1 MLDTLLLRPSLHFTA
16 LHPTTLHYPLIW
28 LNPIIYPITPFHL
41 TSLHFTS
48 PHFTSLH
55 CTSVDCKILQDWR
68 EEDERMNLCVVIFY
82 DNHLLLGLVILKMNL
97 RESAKSVA

>member
-1 MLDTLLLRPSLHFTA
+1 
-16 LHPTTLHYPLIW
+16 
-28 LNPIIYPITPFHL
+28 
-41 TSLHFTS
+41 
-48 PHFTSLH
+48 
-55 CTSVDCKILQDWR
+55 VDCKILQDWR